1 MQSNPDVMNAY
12 LRKLGVPKNWSITDV
27 LSVEDHLLHMV
38 QKPASAFILLFPLS
52 EKYEQHRI
60 AQEEKFK
67 ANTPVYPSD
76 LFYMKQTINNACGTC
91 ALIHV
96 VCNNKQIVLKDGIQ
110 KKFVNSARNLT
121 AEERGKL
128 LEEDTA
134 FMQTMNTNPMPAT
147 DESCST
153 SSDGADL
160 HFVALIEKNGQ
171 LYELDGLKSFPI
183 SHGPTTKETFVK
195 DAARVCREFAARDP
209 SDIHFTVNALTE
221 KQNEHCSLG
230 V

>member
-1 MQSNPDVMNAY
+1 MLAVLALWFMSSATTNSWVHILWGTHCKRRSHCDFEFFFVLFS
-12 LRKLGVPKNWSITDV
+12 LR
-27 LSVEDHLLHMV
+27 
-38 QKPASAFILLFPLS
+38 
-52 EKYEQHRI
+52 
-60 AQEEKFK
+60 
-67 ANTPVYPSD
+67 
-76 LFYMKQTINNACGTC
+76 
-91 ALIHV
+91 
-96 VCNNKQIVLKDGIQ
+96 IVLKDGIL

-128 LEEDTA
+128 LEEDNA

-195 DAARVCREFAARDP
+195 VRLREKLLCMTMSYWNSKWRRNSVLQDAARVCREFAARDP

-230 V
+230 VWTTIFVQNVWGVGSLYQTVIFR